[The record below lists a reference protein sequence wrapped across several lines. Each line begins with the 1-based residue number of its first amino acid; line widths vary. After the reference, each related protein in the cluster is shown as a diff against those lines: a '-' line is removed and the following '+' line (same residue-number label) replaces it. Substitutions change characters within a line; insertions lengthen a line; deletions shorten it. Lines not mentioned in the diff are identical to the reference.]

1 MINKVNSMYY
11 RSCRT
16 SYVCNKAGKVRINK
30 VRIISMI
37 KKDLHITMND
47 KKHQIYPII
56 RTCIQCQYT
65 AIIKIHVVLEQESRL

>member
-16 SYVCNKAGKVRINK
+16 SYVCNKAGKVRI
-30 VRIISMI
+30 ISKI

-47 KKHQIYPII
+47 KKHQIYPIN